1 MGGVGGRAGVAGSR
15 ARTHAFECLS
25 SVPAGGGLGA
35 ARWRGRGPWP
45 GCTVGDKPPPQQSG
59 WLRLQGLGQGWK
71 ELRPANIYHSR
82 ALAKALTTPHLNPQ
96 TEAPGPDQPMPLLL
110 PPAPG
115 RRGKRPSPGGPSP
128 GSPSKMQ
135 SKPKQTKTKQVFNR
149 KNKGNCGK
157 MWHLAMPSPQLC
169 CPLPGLA
176 EACPHPHAHL
186 VQLSPLWA

>member
-1 MGGVGGRAGVAGSR
+1 MPGPMPLNASA
-15 ARTHAFECLS
+15 LS
-25 SVPAGGGLGA
+25 LLGA
-35 ARWRGRGPWP
+35 VLGLPDGGEEGRGQDALWEIN
-45 GCTVGDKPPPQQSG
+45 PPPQQSG